1 MASKRTASL
10 ALFFALNVL
19 FFFLVSACGS
29 CPSPNPKPKPKP
41 TPSASPSGKF
51 PRDTL
56 QLDECAEMHGMA
68 NVTAGSPKPFLVS
81 LFVENDGRVET
92 LGLDNVTADLPG
104 AMSVRY
110 AVEICKA

>member
-19 FFFLVSACGS
+19 FFFLVSAC
-29 CPSPNPKPKPKP
+29 
-41 TPSASPSGKF
+41 GKF

-92 LGLDNVTADLPG
+92 LGMDNVTADLPG